1 MTSTLK
7 YQPLNHSAAEIR
19 LVRILPAVTV
29 PANFLASELGHTP
42 QPDLVSCQLEHF
54 SLKDP
59 QILTSKM
66 PLKWEDTHDT
76 SSPVVSPEWRY
87 DWGDYV
93 ALSYTWGD
101 PRHTRSVV
109 INGHQIKVRSNLEEA
124 LRALRGK
131 ELVHMGILIWID
143 ALCINQDDISERNE
157 EVKRMRTIYS
167 AARDVVVWLGKEEN
181 ESAKAMRMIR
191 TLAKSCDDGTDQ
203 DLGDELRGSQEFFGA
218 GAWRAFG
225 QLFNRPYWDRL
236 WILQELAMGNS
247 QTPILCGNQ
256 MVRWGD
262 VYHATYT
269 FGTRYT
275 NLMFTYIEKECK
287 DAGVPYSGL
296 NRNKLIHL
304 WDEQKVQAGR
314 NPPQFM
320 PMLDLGRK
328 SQATDLRDKV
338 YGLMGLMP
346 SEVATQIQPDYE
358 QGLPEV
364 YTSFAKAMITASM

>member
-143 ALCINQDDISERNE
+143 ALCINQDDIPERNE

-203 DLGDELRGSQEFFGA
+203 DLGDELRGS
-218 GAWRAFG
+218 
-225 QLFNRPYWDRL
+225 
-236 WILQELAMGNS
+236 
-247 QTPILCGNQ
+247 
-256 MVRWGD
+256 
-262 VYHATYT
+262 
-269 FGTRYT
+269 
-275 NLMFTYIEKECK
+275 
-287 DAGVPYSGL
+287 
-296 NRNKLIHL
+296 
-304 WDEQKVQAGR
+304 
-314 NPPQFM
+314 
-320 PMLDLGRK
+320 
-328 SQATDLRDKV
+328 
-338 YGLMGLMP
+338 
-346 SEVATQIQPDYE
+346 
-358 QGLPEV
+358 
-364 YTSFAKAMITASM
+364 